1 MMTVTLK
8 MRNDDKERLDR
19 LRAKLLLQGVKL
31 NQEELIAKLV
41 DLGESYLP
49 ELTAQT
55 RKKPS
60 KKEIERIMSV
70 SFDMGPSSENT
81 IDEDIYG
88 E

>member
-1 MMTVTLK
+1 MTVTLK

-19 LRAKLLLQGVKL
+19 LRAKLLLHGVKL

-49 ELTAQT
+49 ELTAHT

-60 KKEIERIMSV
+60 KEEIERIMSV
-70 SFDMGPSSENT
+70 SFDMGPSSNET

>member
-1 MMTVTLK
+1 MTVTLK
-8 MRNDDKERLDR
+8 MRDNDKERLDK
-19 LRAKLLLQGVKL
+19 LRAKLLLHGVKL
-31 NQEELIAKLV
+31 NQEELIARLV

-49 ELTAQT
+49 ELTVET

-60 KKEIERIMSV
+60 KKELNRIMAV